1 MVPRL
6 VMAGDRMPAT
16 DVAGCPDVET
26 WRATGGAVIAYGAVV
41 EGRHWIDMPGI
52 ARYRFGRRGGS
63 VVAQPHPSVAAGLV
77 EDAYRRAVLPLV
89 LQVRGT
95 EVLHASAVRS
105 PRGVVAFCAESGIGK
120 STLAAALGRRGYPV
134 WADDAIAVDTSSSPM
149 MTARLPFRIH
159 LRPPSVALFREELPA
174 AEVAGSESSEAG
186 AAEQVPMAALCVLRR
201 TDRLAGAVAIEKLS
215 RPAALPAL
223 LSHAYCFSL
232 RNVDRKR
239 RMLTHY
245 ASLATAVPVFEV
257 RIESGL
263 RLLPEILGQ
272 LEVWMST
279 GFAR

>member
-1 MVPRL
+1 MIPRL
-6 VMAGDRMPAT
+6 VMAGDRMPVT

-52 ARYRFGRRGGS
+52 ARFRFGRRGGS
-63 VVAQPHPSVAAGLV
+63 VVARPHPSVAAGLV

-105 PRGVVAFCAESGIGK
+105 PGGVVAFCAESGTGK

-134 WADDAIAVDTSSSPM
+134 WADDAIAVDTSTIPV

-159 LRPPSVALFREELPA
+159 LRPSSVALFRRELPA
-174 AEVAGSESSEAG
+174 SEVAGSESSEAG
-186 AAEQVPMAALCVLRR
+186 AAEQLPVTALCVLRR
-201 TDRLAGAVAIEKLS
+201 TGRVAGAVVIEKLS

-232 RNVDRKR
+232 RNADRKR

-245 ASLATAVPVFEV
+245 ARLATEVPVFEV

-263 RLLPEILGQ
+263 GLLPDILDG
-272 LEVWMST
+272 LDLWMST
-279 GFAR
+279 GFAG